1 VLPVSPSWALRRYV
15 EARALRKTIQYQ
27 LVASLAAL
35 KPARRARLGR
45 LEAALLSFGL
55 GVREVL
61 TGEGIKVAA
70 PARSATPSRLTALT
84 GSTPRCGRIA
94 TTARRVPRLPTVSH
108 RRGKRIIHARLA
120 LRRFLPVGKH
130 ARGTTH

>member
-1 VLPVSPSWALRRYV
+1 LRRYV

-61 TGEGIKVAA
+61 TGEGI
-70 PARSATPSRLTALT
+70 
-84 GSTPRCGRIA
+84 
-94 TTARRVPRLPTVSH
+94 
-108 RRGKRIIHARLA
+108 
-120 LRRFLPVGKH
+120 
-130 ARGTTH
+130 